1 MPRDGTMTRTRIMDA
16 AEALVLERGFA
27 GTPIDEVLSQAG
39 VTKGAFFHHFGSK
52 QELAH
57 ALIARFV
64 ELDLGNL
71 ESKMGRAEK
80 LHRDPLQQ
88 LLIFVGLFLEDAEL
102 LAEPSTGCLMAS
114 YVYEAGMFDD
124 HVLAVVH
131 DNVLIWRKR
140 LLAKLEEAAAAHPP
154 RVHVDLESLA
164 DMATVVFEGAFV
176 VSKIVADPAV
186 LAAQLEHFRNYIELV
201 FSDPR

>member
-1 MPRDGTMTRTRIMDA
+1 MPRDGTRTRTSIMDA
-16 AEALVLERGFA
+16 AEALILDRGFA
-27 GTPIDEVLSQAG
+27 GTPIDDVLARAG

-64 ELDLGNL
+64 ELDVGNL

-102 LAEPSTGCLMAS
+102 LAEPSAGCLMAS
-114 YVYEAGMFDD
+114 YIYEAGMFDA
-124 HVLAVVH
+124 HVLALVH
-131 DNVLIWRKR
+131 DNVLLWRKR
-140 LLAKLEEAAAAHPP
+140 LLAKLENAAAVHEP
-154 RVHVDLESLA
+154 RIAVDLESLA

-176 VSKIVADPAV
+176 VSKIVAEPAV
-186 LAAQLEHFRNYIELV
+186 LAAQLEHFRNYVELL
-201 FSDPR
+201 FSNSH